1 VILGHWRRRAWGL
14 LPAAR
19 EAGHE
24 IRRAGT
30 GHRRWFHDRSVG
42 HERIH
47 GTSVGG
53 AARRA
58 KGPHAALQQAP
69 CPPDREVEA
78 KMYGGSYNM
87 LESEMFLGLLAS

>member
-1 VILGHWRRRAWGL
+1 MFGSLVRPLRGPATRKGNVQRSWGLGGGTWGL

-30 GHRRWFHDRSVG
+30 GPKSWSHDNSLESEPFRGPSV
-42 HERIH
+42 R
-47 GTSVGG
+47 G

-58 KGPHAALQQAP
+58 KGPHAALQQTP
-69 CPPDREVEA
+69 CPPTP
-78 KMYGGSYNM
+78 
-87 LESEMFLGLLAS
+87 